1 MDGVL
6 FRLGAASLL
15 SLFCCSVA
23 LACRCSHQSHS
34 ASVALKKYDGVFSG
48 KVISINDPRA
58 RREDN
63 RVEFRG
69 EFIEVTFRVVRS
81 WKLVDSSEITILTPL
96 SSCPAKIQIEEDAE
110 RYTD

>member
-1 MDGVL
+1 
-6 FRLGAASLL
+6 
-15 SLFCCSVA
+15 
-23 LACRCSHQSHS
+23 
-34 ASVALKKYDGVFSG
+34 VALKKYDGVFSG